1 MISMSNHRET
11 NMESLLIEKSTLW
24 TMNATPGKR
33 VYGEKTRRF
42 SSKEFRKWDPYRSKI
57 AAGMLRTQH
66 DPRNLLPNN
75 GSQVLYLGAGHGTTI
90 SHIHDIVCGES
101 NKFGGRIVGIDIS
114 PRCIRDLLGLAK
126 VRPGFI
132 PVLADARKS
141 TWEHAVHG
149 QVDWLFQDVSQTG
162 QLDIFLD
169 VTSKHLKLSGRALFS
184 FKMAS
189 ERWSDEAKTTQ
200 IETMEKRIASSG
212 FDCNEILDL
221 QGYED
226 EHFLFVISK
235 NM

>member
-1 MISMSNHRET
+1 MSNHRET
-11 NMESLLIEKSTLW
+11 NKECLLIEKSTIW

-42 SSKEFRKWDPYRSKI
+42 SSQEFRKWDPYRSKI
-57 AAGMLRTQH
+57 AAGMLRTQN
-66 DPRNLLPNN
+66 DPQNLLPPH
-75 GSQVLYLGAGHGTTI
+75 GAQVLYLGAGHGTTI
-90 SHIHDIVCGES
+90 SHIHDIVCGEA
-101 NKFGGRIVGIDIS
+101 NKFGGRIIGIDIS

-141 TWEHAVHG
+141 TWEHTING

-162 QLDIFLD
+162 QLDIFLH
-169 VTSKHLKLSGRALFS
+169 VTSKHLKPSGRALFS

-200 IETMEKRIASSG
+200 IEAMEKRIASSG
-212 FDCNEILDL
+212 FDCDEILDL
-221 QGYED
+221 QGFED

-235 NM
+235 IV

>member
-1 MISMSNHRET
+1 MANHRET
-11 NMESLLIEKSTLW
+11 NMDCLLIEKSTLW

-33 VYGEKTRRF
+33 VYGEKTRRI
-42 SSKEFRKWDPYRSKI
+42 SSREFRKWDPYRSKI

-66 DPRNLLPNN
+66 DPRNLLPQP

-90 SHIHDIVCGES
+90 SHIHDIVCGEG
-101 NKFGGRIVGIDIS
+101 NKFGGRIIGIDIS

-141 TWEHAVHG
+141 TWEHTIHS

-169 VTSKHLKLSGRALFS
+169 VSSKHLKPSGRALFS

-189 ERWSDEAKTTQ
+189 ERWSDEAKTVQ
-200 IETMEKRIASSG
+200 IEAMEQRITSSG
-212 FDCNEILDL
+212 FDCTEILDL
-221 QGYED
+221 QGFED

-235 NM
+235 IV

>member
-1 MISMSNHRET
+1 MSNHREL
-11 NMESLLIEKSTLW
+11 NLESLLIEKSTLW

-33 VYGEKTRRF
+33 VYGEKIRRF

-66 DPRNLLPNN
+66 DPRDLLPHH

-90 SHIHDIVCGES
+90 SHIHDIVCGEE

-126 VRPGFI
+126 ARPGFI
-132 PVLADARKS
+132 PVLADARKR
-141 TWEHAVHG
+141 TWEHTIHG

-169 VTSKHLKLSGRALFS
+169 VSTKHLKPSGRALFS

-189 ERWSDEAKTTQ
+189 ERWSDEAKAVQ
-200 IETMEKRIASSG
+200 IEAMEQRIASSG

-221 QGYED
+221 QGFED

-235 NM
+235 IV

>member
-1 MISMSNHRET
+1 MSNHRET
-11 NMESLLIEKSTLW
+11 NKESFFIEKSTIW

-42 SSKEFRKWDPYRSKI
+42 SSQEFRKWDPYRSKI

-66 DPRNLLPNN
+66 DPQNLLPPR

-90 SHIHDIVCGES
+90 SHIHDIVCGEA
-101 NKFGGRIVGIDIS
+101 NKFGGRIIGIDIS

-141 TWEHAVHG
+141 TWEHTING

-169 VTSKHLKLSGRALFS
+169 VTSKHLKPSGRALFS

-200 IETMEKRIASSG
+200 IEAMEKRIASSG

>member
-1 MISMSNHRET
+1 MSNHHKK
-11 NMESLLIEKSTLW
+11 NMDSLVIEKSTIW
-24 TMNATPGKR
+24 TANATPGKR

-42 SSKEFRKWDPYRSKI
+42 SSIEFRKWDPYRSKI

-66 DPRNLLPNN
+66 DPRSLLPHP

-90 SHIHDIVCGES
+90 SHIHDIVCGQE
-101 NKFGGRIVGIDIS
+101 NKNGGRIVGIDIS

-126 VRPGFI
+126 SRPGFI

-141 TWEHAVHG
+141 TWEHTIHA

-169 VTSKHLKLSGRALFS
+169 VSSKHLKPSGRALFS

-200 IETMEKRIASSG
+200 IDGMEQRIASSG
-212 FDCNEILDL
+212 FECNEILNL
-221 QGYED
+221 QGFED

-235 NM
+235 IV

>member
-1 MISMSNHRET
+1 MSNHREL
-11 NMESLLIEKSTLW
+11 NLESLLIEKSTLW

-66 DPRNLLPNN
+66 DPRDLLPHH

-90 SHIHDIVCGES
+90 SHIHDIVCGEE

-126 VRPGFI
+126 ARPGFI
-132 PVLADARKS
+132 PVLADARKR
-141 TWEHAVHG
+141 TWEHTIHG

-169 VTSKHLKLSGRALFS
+169 VSTKHLKPSGRALFS

>member
-1 MISMSNHRET
+1 MSHHRET
-11 NMESLLIEKSTLW
+11 NMECLLIEKSTLW

-33 VYGEKTRRF
+33 VYGEKIRRF

-66 DPRNLLPNN
+66 DPRDLLPHH

-90 SHIHDIVCGES
+90 SHIHDIVCGEE

-126 VRPGFI
+126 ARPGFI
-132 PVLADARKS
+132 PVLADARKR
-141 TWEHAVHG
+141 TWEHTIHG

-169 VTSKHLKLSGRALFS
+169 VSTKHLKPSGRALFS